1 MVVLD
6 WAGTTMDFGC
16 MAPAVVFRAVFEEE
30 GVTISME
37 EARIPMGAHK
47 KVHIGLITELPGVR
61 HRWTQAKG
69 AEPTADDVARMFA
82 VSCRCGRPV
91 FRSIPN

>member
-1 MVVLD
+1 
-6 WAGTTMDFGC
+6 
-16 MAPAVVFRAVFEEE
+16 
-30 GVTISME
+30 
-37 EARIPMGAHK
+37 MGAHK